1 MMIRCKNDI
10 SEDQADYIHTYRTN
24 TASFKNTEDYEDLI
38 NIDWE
43 ALRHKPEP
51 VKKPLAKKKV

>member
-51 VKKPLAKKKV
+51 VKQPIAKKKA